1 MLAIEPKM
9 TNATKVLKITIN
21 GEAREIPEGLNVS
34 ALLDHLGMA
43 GKRVAIERNRDICSR
58 TAWQDTIV
66 VEGDSFEIVHFVGG
80 G

>member
-9 TNATKVLKITIN
+9 TRVTKVLRITIN

-58 TAWQDTIV
+58 TDWQTTAV
-66 VEGDSFEIVHFVGG
+66 AEGDSFEIVHFVGG